1 MNKNTHQFMNY
12 LIYLDE
18 LTEGFNI
25 KFKTTNK

>member
-1 MNKNTHQFMNY
+1 MDCMNYMNKNTHQFMNY

-25 KFKTTNK
+25 